1 MNGKTTTNQV
11 GDNMKHRISLAAVL
25 LLGLGTIASAQSTQ
39 THISLT
45 PRSNVSTS
53 EVGKELD
60 HYCPAVI
67 LTDDAQRADYQLE
80 AWNTG
85 AGPGRK
91 PYKFTIFKNGDRV
104 FSTETSGLA
113 GAVKNVCGFIKK

>member
-1 MNGKTTTNQV
+1 
-11 GDNMKHRISLAAVL
+11 MKQRIAIAAVL
-25 LLGLGTIASAQSTQ
+25 LLGQCAIAQPQSNQ
-39 THISLT
+39 TRISLT

-60 HYCPAVI
+60 HYCPVAI
-67 LTDDAQRADYQLE
+67 ITDDAQKADYQLE

-91 PYKFTIFKNGDRV
+91 PYKFTLFKNGDRV
-104 FSTETSGLA
+104 FSTETRGLV
-113 GAVKNVCGFIKK
+113 GAVKDVCSFIKK